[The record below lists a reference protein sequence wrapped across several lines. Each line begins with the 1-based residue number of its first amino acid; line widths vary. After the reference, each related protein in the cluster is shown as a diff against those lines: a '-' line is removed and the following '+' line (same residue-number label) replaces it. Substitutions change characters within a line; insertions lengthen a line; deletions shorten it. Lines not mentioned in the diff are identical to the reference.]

1 MAFEPVAIDD
11 TCVLALELQDN
22 FGTTYADNTPY
33 GNHAT
38 RTGAVQTNGPC
49 GLALTFDGTDDYLS
63 VADAASLDCAALTVE
78 AWVKLDA
85 TWAAVGYI
93 LAKCEDDG
101 SEYSYGF
108 GCDAT
113 LKPFLL
119 ISNDGAAG
127 TAETANTAISAAV
140 WHHLVG
146 TYAETNG
153 VLAGT
158 YLLYVD
164 GAVVASNAT
173 GAEPTLHVGTGRVTV
188 GARWDS
194 TVVAEAV
201 EEFKGKIGGVRVWN
215 RALSA
220 QEIHE
225 LHAVHAGDNTE
236 E

>member
-1 MAFEPVAIDD
+1 MAFEPVAIDG

-22 FGTTYADNTPY
+22 FGTVYQDSSLAE
-33 GNHAT
+33 NHAT
-38 RTGAVQTNGPC
+38 RTGAVQCNGVG
-49 GLALTFDGTDDYLS
+49 GLGLLFDGTDDYLS
-63 VADAASLDCAALTVE
+63 VADAASLDCAAVTVA

-85 TWAAVGYI
+85 TWAAVGYV
-93 LAKCEDDG
+93 LAKCEDSG
-101 SEYSYGF
+101 SQYSYGF
-108 GCDAT
+108 GCSAA

-127 TAETANTAISAAV
+127 TAETANAAISAAT
-140 WHHLVG
+140 WHHVVA
-146 TYAETNG
+146 TYAETDG
-153 VLAGT
+153 LLAGT

-164 GAVVASNAT
+164 GALVASDGI
-173 GAEPTLHVGTGRVTV
+173 GADPTIHVGTGRVTV

-194 TVVAEAV
+194 TEVAEAV
-201 EEFKGKIGGVRVWN
+201 EEFKGRIGGVRVWN